1 MIIERSVK
9 KKCLYGRFDLIGW
22 LHFLFDVTI
31 DEYEYND
38 GIFFFSFPAQV
49 ILYILI
55 LQLWVIDT
63 YIICVIMIIIIIKIS
78 LWIFFFFYLS
88 IYYEWKIVNGEMI
101 TRILVFLLPPS
112 NRIKTNTVSLYDKSH
127 LADQRSNYHSWYPNH
142 VSILAQ
148 YKFQFVPI
156 NFSRFSLSFVFP
168 LFTLL
173 VIHSVKRNVE
183 SRS

>member
-1 MIIERSVK
+1 MNIMTV
-9 KKCLYGRFDLIGW
+9 F
-22 LHFLFDVTI
+22 
-31 DEYEYND
+31 
-38 GIFFFSFPAQV
+38 FFFSFPAQV

-63 YIICVIMIIIIIKIS
+63 YIICVIMIVIIIKIS
-78 LWIFFFFYLS
+78 LWIFFFFLL
-88 IYYEWKIVNGEMI
+88 IDILRVENREWRDDYAN
-101 TRILVFLLPPS
+101 TCFPPS

>member
-1 MIIERSVK
+1 MNIMTV
-9 KKCLYGRFDLIGW
+9 
-22 LHFLFDVTI
+22 
-31 DEYEYND
+31 
-38 GIFFFSFPAQV
+38 FFFFLSCSS
-49 ILYILI
+49 
-55 LQLWVIDT
+55 
-63 YIICVIMIIIIIKIS
+63 YIIHSHFATMSHWYVYNLRYYDNNNNKNKLMN
-78 LWIFFFFYLS
+78 FFFFYLS

>member
-1 MIIERSVK
+1 M
-9 KKCLYGRFDLIGW
+9 
-22 LHFLFDVTI
+22 
-31 DEYEYND
+31 N
-38 GIFFFSFPAQV
+38 
-49 ILYILI
+49 
-55 LQLWVIDT
+55 
-63 YIICVIMIIIIIKIS
+63 IMTV
-78 LWIFFFFYLS
+78 FFFFFLS
-88 IYYEWKIVNGEMI
+88 CSSYIIHSHFATMSHWYVYNLRYYDSNNNKNKLMNFFF
-101 TRILVFLLPPS
+101 FLLIDILRVENREWRDDYANTCFPPS

>member
-38 GIFFFSFPAQV
+38 GIFFFFLSCSS
-49 ILYILI
+49 
-55 LQLWVIDT
+55 
-63 YIICVIMIIIIIKIS
+63 YIIHSHFATMSHWYVYNLRYYDNNNNKNKLMN
-78 LWIFFFFYLS
+78 FFFFYLS

>member
-1 MIIERSVK
+1 MNIMTV
-9 KKCLYGRFDLIGW
+9 
-22 LHFLFDVTI
+22 
-31 DEYEYND
+31 
-38 GIFFFSFPAQV
+38 FFFFFLSCSS
-49 ILYILI
+49 
-55 LQLWVIDT
+55 
-63 YIICVIMIIIIIKIS
+63 YIIHSHFATMSHWYVYNLRYYDSNNNKNKLMN
-78 LWIFFFFYLS
+78 FFFFYLS